1 MTSLITRAHQHRHDL
16 RRRQRARQR
25 RIDWMKEHGPC
36 CKCGSWDHLELDH
49 VISTGMSEK
58 ARASQRLW
66 NWSEP
71 HRQAELAKCQV
82 LCRSCHRKKTGL
94 ELRKY
99 EHGLNFYQRHGCRCL
114 ICRGAAALMR
124 RQHRLRHGLPCRLAV
139 NCRAPGKSQVKG
151 CGVMVV

>member
-1 MTSLITRAHQHRHDL
+1 MPSLSRLNHQRRHDQ
-16 RRRQRARQR
+16 RRRHRARLRHIAWLQQ
-25 RIDWMKEHGPC
+25 HGPC
-36 CKCGSWDHLELDH
+36 CQCGSWDHLELDH
-49 VISTGMSEK
+49 VIRTRLGDKSK
-58 ARASQRLW
+58 PSQDLW
-66 NWSEP
+66 AWAEP
-71 HRQAELAKCQV
+71 RRQAELTKCQV